1 MATKNK
7 INKDVKQAETQLR
20 TALSNAFKQGFEHH
34 ADLMSR
40 SITPQ
45 LAAIEAQF
53 EQLKSDIA
61 YMQNKNNVEVTVEKE
76 GEESEDHKEESED
89 HKEDTDSEV
98 AE

>member
-7 INKDVKQAETQLR
+7 INKDIKQAENQLR

-34 ADLMSR
+34 ADLMGR
-40 SITPQ
+40 TITPQ

-76 GEESEDHKEESED
+76 DKAEDP
-89 HKEDTDSEV
+89 KEDTDSEV